1 MNALFL
7 IIFIAGGVVL
17 AALSPESFFSALV
30 SGGQK
35 AVNLSLQL
43 AAVYA
48 VSMGFI
54 KIAEDAGLLK
64 KLTRLL
70 SPINKRLFACEDSL
84 VCGYISGNIAANLL
98 GMGGAATPLGINAM
112 QGLAKGKTPSYS
124 QAVFFVVNASGISLL
139 PLSVIALRSAA
150 GAISPSDILLPSIL
164 SSAVCLACSLI
175 LVNIFVKR
183 C

>member
-7 IIFIAGGVVL
+7 IIFIIGGIALTV
-17 AALSPESFFSALV
+17 LSPEQFFAALV
-30 SGGQK
+30 GGGQK
-35 AVNLSLQL
+35 AVTLSLQL

-54 KIAEDAGLLK
+54 KIAENAGLLK
-64 KLTRLL
+64 KLTKLL
-70 SPINKRLFACEDSL
+70 APINKRLFCCEDSL

-98 GMGGAATPLGINAM
+98 GMGGAATPLGISAM
-112 QGLAKGKTPSYS
+112 EGLAKSNRPYYS
-124 QAVFFVVNASGISLL
+124 QAVFFVINASGLQLL

-150 GAISPSDILLPSIL
+150 GSISPSDILLPSIL
-164 SSAVCLACSLI
+164 SSAVCLICSLI